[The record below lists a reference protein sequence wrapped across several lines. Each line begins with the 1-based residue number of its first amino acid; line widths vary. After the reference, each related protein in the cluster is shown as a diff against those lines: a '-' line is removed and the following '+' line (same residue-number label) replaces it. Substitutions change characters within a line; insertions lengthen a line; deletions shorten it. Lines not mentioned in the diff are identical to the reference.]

1 MTVCKRRQ
9 LLDLRLWNQNK
20 TDLLLDFK
28 WKNGLFLS
36 YDTFVGLKITIFHF
50 WDQQK
55 CHSSNTA
62 HWIQKNPRVIKFYFG
77 FKVLNPKDENF
88 WRRSVDNPLVIVVVT
103 KKGCQ
108 VTDLKKSHL
117 QDLRLWNQNKTD
129 LLLDLKWKN
138 GCFLVM
144 TLLLAL
150 IFFSFKPIKYMKC
163 PNVILVSKF

>member
-1 MTVCKRRQ
+1 MT
-9 LLDLRLWNQNK
+9 
-20 TDLLLDFK
+20 LLLVSK
-28 WKNGLFLS
+28 SLF
-36 YDTFVGLKITIFHF
+36 FHF

-108 VTDLKKSHL
+108 ATDLKKSHL
-117 QDLRLWNQNKTD
+117 QDLRLWNQNKTK
-129 LLLDLKWKN
+129 LPLGISWFY
-138 GCFLVM
+138 GIFLSYGTFVG
-144 TLLLAL
+144 
-150 IFFSFKPIKYMKC
+150 FKSKKYFWDQQKC
-163 PNVILVSKF
+163 HNSKTAHVSISSPFVKKSYIGFKVLNPKD